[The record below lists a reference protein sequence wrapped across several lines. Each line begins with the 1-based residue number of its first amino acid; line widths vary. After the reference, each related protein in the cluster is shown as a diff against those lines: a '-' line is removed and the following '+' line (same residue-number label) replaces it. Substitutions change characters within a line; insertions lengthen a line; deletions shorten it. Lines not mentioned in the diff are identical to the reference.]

1 MVVSDY
7 TQPEIQTKKQSKLPF
22 KTKTIQSQL
31 CFQDSFSPFS
41 YIGKMGSGWGPKDS
55 GQGYSHRKM

>member
-22 KTKTIQSQL
+22 KTKIIQSQL

-41 YIGKMGSGWGPKDS
+41 YIGKMGSG
-55 GQGYSHRKM
+55 